1 MWQIPYTITLNEI
14 QQFMS
19 KSLLPHALSTISSAT
34 DLPIHVVMERGT
46 GKTEDCF
53 VELPNQEIA
62 RIVMERVKNLI
73 MAGKPPKMAQGI
85 VNVELSSQG
94 ELMKEIFPRAKNMLW
109 DKETGIP
116 VMLKPIDSF
125 CSGFRGFLTGE
136 ELNNVVR
143 FAETPQRVSVAL

>member
-1 MWQIPYTITLNEI
+1 
-14 QQFMS
+14 
-19 KSLLPHALSTISSAT
+19 
-34 DLPIHVVMERGT
+34 MERGT

-62 RIVMERVKNLI
+62 RIVMERVENLI
-73 MAGKPPKMAQGI
+73 MAGKPPKMAQRI
-85 VNVELSSQG
+85 VNVDLSSQG